1 MAFDPAS
8 LNRTQQ
14 WSLVL
19 LRTLVGW
26 HFLYEGFVK
35 LWLPAWSRDGVPLA
49 AWSAAGYLKAA
60 SGPFAGLFQGIA
72 DSGALRVLD
81 TLIPI
86 VLLVVGVS
94 LTLGL
99 FTRLGAW
106 GALLLLALFYLAQVP
121 TAGVHQPG
129 AEGAYLLVSKNLVE
143 AAAVLVLL
151 VFSTEKIAGLDLLR
165 KRASTSP
172 LEPAGA
178 ERTS

>member
-35 LWLPAWSRDGVPLA
+35 LWLPAWSRDGAPLA

-60 SGPFAGLFQGIA
+60 SGPFADVFRGLAG
-72 DSGALRVLD
+72 SGALTALD

-86 VLLVVGVS
+86 ALFVVGLS

-99 FTRLGAW
+99 FTRIGAW
-106 GALLLLALFYLAQVP
+106 AALLLLALFYLAQVP

-129 AEGAYLLVSKNLVE
+129 AEGAYLLVSKNLIE

-151 VFSTEKIAGLDLLR
+151 AFSTERIAGLDLLR
-165 KRASTSP
+165 ERATAAP
-172 LEPAGA
+172 LEPAA
-178 ERTS
+178 VERT

>member
-1 MAFDPAS
+1 MAFDTAS

-19 LRTLVGW
+19 LRTLIGW

-49 AWSAAGYLKAA
+49 PWSAAGYLRAA
-60 SGPFAGLFQGIA
+60 SGPFAGLFQGLA

-81 TLIPI
+81 SLIPI
-86 VLLVVGVS
+86 TLLVVGLC

-99 FTRLGAW
+99 FTRIGAW
-106 GALLLLALFYLAQVP
+106 GALLLLVLFYLAQVP
-121 TAGVHQPG
+121 TAGVHQSG
-129 AEGAYLLVSKNLVE
+129 AEGAYLLVSKNLIE

-151 VFSTEKIAGLDLLR
+151 VFSTERIAGLDLLR
-165 KRASTSP
+165 ERATATP
-172 LEPAGA
+172 LDAPAV
-178 ERTS
+178 ERT